1 MDMSI
6 RVIVALS
13 EELGNIPSV
22 SVVQKN
28 FRSIGINAPTFVG
41 LLLVVD

>member
-13 EELGNIPSV
+13 KKLGNIPSV

-28 FRSIGINAPTFVG
+28 FRSIGINTPNFVG
-41 LLLVVD
+41 LLLVVN